1 MPEGEGG
8 YMRRTKQMTAILLA
22 ALMML
27 SPIGDGVSVVHAAEL
42 EAVVQT
48 EDTEQENVKK
58 EGSQPG
64 EDGQDEEEG
73 GQPGEDGQDE
83 EEGGQPGEDGQDE
96 EEGGQPEEDGQDEEE
111 KSQPEEDGQDE
122 EEGSQPEEDEQD
134 AEEVTVSENS
144 AQEALSENSVK
155 ISYLRVQ
162 AGTTTGSLAVMGDSA
177 GYAYDEE
184 ADVLRVKPGAKL
196 TITNATDYGA
206 GNPYETGIIIE
217 ADAVVTLQ
225 DLTIDLSDAGT
236 KENRAP
242 ITVPYADGAEV
253 QLILQGDNVLKA
265 GDGCAAIQ
273 KVGSG
278 ENAGRLT
285 ISGEGRLTAAGGAG
299 GSGIGAGAGAST
311 KGIAFRGGTIAAYGG
326 ANAPGIGGAQQEGIK
341 EDIVITGGSIKAV
354 GGAKD
359 GGGTCASTTSRPRDG
374 AGTKLSR
381 TEIDLTDVY
390 GTQACVINVDIEEF
404 AYDMQGVWTDEEG
417 KIYLY
422 FPATDSGAR
431 DSKYMW
437 MCFDG
442 ILFVGI
448 IGVSRGVLQK
458 MDFGLKVL
466 GNKEFYEYHVNNS
479 RRMIVNVKAGAN
491 LVFTCVEGYG
501 EDNPAIAQIEVESG
515 TVATKLTLDNL
526 HLRSRDDR
534 GNVIQVEEDSP
545 GDVEVILK
553 GSNTLETY
561 GGKPAIR
568 KYDSTEGQ
576 SSGSV
581 IISGD
586 GAFLNNSGVIVES
599 SFVVNGGT
607 VRVTGGSTGIR
618 ANAIQINGG
627 TVYAKTSDSVPAIRG
642 TSSVEIN
649 GGNVQA
655 YGRTHG
661 IEVREGKISITGGTV
676 YASGYK
682 GAGIK
687 CNRSGEQSGEIE
699 ISGGNVTV
707 VGGQRDTAIGGN
719 GGKAGDKILISGG
732 NLNVTKKIGGGSRAP
747 EDVII
752 SGGNI
757 KTDTPVE
764 GAVNTKG
771 EKVRYTCVDLLT
783 VYGRNKKIDNAY
795 INRCSTSGNSSVPV
809 QYNLT
814 NVTTDSEGYL
824 YMYLPSN
831 ATDTY
836 TQAVFDDVVYRGFV
850 DPDSSTNELALKSTP
865 DERGQYGDVLRED
878 IPADGIPQGIWMVM
892 AEGDTFTYSGKGI
905 MPGVRVYDY
914 RTLLKEKTDYVIFYR
929 NNINVA
935 SADSGKKAP
944 TITVKGTGSY
954 SGSDTQT
961 FTIEPLTLHNRT
973 AGETD
978 PVRVNDLYL
987 TAPAGKN
994 PKAVKVTPVVT
1005 CLGKKL
1011 TENKDYTLEHVTLNE
1026 KTPDNGNKNAYT
1038 AAGVYTVKI
1047 HGKGNYTGS
1056 REMKVTLAEKSADQ
1070 VLMSQVTVA
1079 KIPAQ
1084 SYDAAGVCPELTVT
1098 YGKGKAQVTLVR
1110 EGSIGE
1116 DGNPVGT
1123 YDYSVTWENN
1133 KQVGTATAILKGS
1146 GGFDENGTPS
1156 GRFVGEKRVTFQIK
1170 GTPLKAAKITLDGA
1184 EKPADYIY
1192 TGEAVCPAV
1201 TVTLPAEKGS
1211 NQTGKVLTIYNE
1223 SGNTGDYRIAYSNNL
1238 HAGTA
1243 TVTVTGMGGYTGTVK
1258 KTFRI
1263 RPLELTT
1270 ENLTL
1275 CMPDGGTDL
1284 RTEYAPKGA
1293 KPAVQ
1298 AKIMLS
1304 ENGQQRELLL
1314 KEGADYTV
1322 SYKDNKKLTTAET
1335 GKKPQIILK
1344 GKGDYKGAY
1353 SGTFTIV
1360 QKDLASEDMP
1370 VSMAVAD
1377 IAVAGGAGQYRSLPV
1392 LTDTDGT
1399 KLKADRDFTVSYDLL
1414 NERGRV
1420 EKRLEKTDVVEA
1432 GRRIFMTVQG
1442 TGVYTG
1448 KRTAIFRTAAV
1459 DFSKVSVKVKPQKY
1473 AGKPVTLTEEDLT
1486 VTLKVKNGKKTETV
1500 TLDLV
1505 PGKAE
1510 TKQSGYQ
1517 IVSYQNNTK
1526 KGTAQVTIR
1535 GVGDYGGT
1543 KTVKFTIGTGRFL
1556 WWFR

>member
-1 MPEGEGG
+1 
-8 YMRRTKQMTAILLA
+8 MRKTKQMTAVLLA
-22 ALMML
+22 VLMTL
-27 SPIGDGVSVVHAAEL
+27 SPIGDGVVVVHATNL
-42 EAVVQT
+42 ET
-48 EDTEQENVKK
+48 EMQEENGKVS
-58 EGSQPG
+58 EESGERDSQPG
-64 EDGQDEEEG
+64 ENGADAGDA
-73 GQPGEDGQDE
+73 
-83 EEGGQPGEDGQDE
+83 
-96 EEGGQPEEDGQDEEE
+96 GQPEEGDTDAGDAG
-111 KSQPEEDGQDE
+111 QPEEGDTSAGDAGQSEENDTGAGDDE
-122 EEGSQPEEDEQD
+122 QPEESEADTGDDAQPEESEADTGDDVQPEESEAD
-134 AEEVTVSENS
+134 AEEVTISENS
-144 AQEALSENSVK
+144 TQEALSENSLK
-155 ISYLRVQ
+155 NSYLSAQ
-162 AGTTTGSLAVMGDSA
+162 AGETTGSLAVTGDSA
-177 GYAYDEE
+177 YYAYDEE

-196 TITNATDYGA
+196 TITNASDYRA
-206 GNPYETGIIIE
+206 GNPCETGIVIE
-217 ADAVVTLQ
+217 ADAFVTLQ
-225 DLTIDLSDAGT
+225 DLTINMSDAEPG
-236 KENRAP
+236 ENQVP
-242 ITVPYADGAEV
+242 VVVPYTSASQV
-253 QLILQGDNVLKA
+253 QLILSGENVLKA

-273 KVGSG
+273 KAGTG
-278 ENAGRLT
+278 DNAGKLT
-285 ISGEGRLTAAGGAG
+285 ISGEGKLTAVGGTGGA
-299 GSGIGAGAGAST
+299 GIGAGAGAST
-311 KGIAFRGGTIAAYGG
+311 KGIAFCGGTIAAYGG
-326 ANAPGIGGAQQEGIK
+326 AGAPGIGGMQQNGIA

-354 GGAKD
+354 GGAAD
-359 GGGTCASTTSRPRDG
+359 GENTCAAISSQPTDG
-374 AGTKLSR
+374 AGKGVYKTYVDL
-381 TEIDLTDVY
+381 TEIY
-390 GTQACVINVDIEEF
+390 GTQHLVTAVEGTS
-404 AYDMQGVWTDEEG
+404 YSMQGVWTDEAG
-417 KIYLY
+417 KIYIYLPETPGTNTKERTQIY
-422 FPATDSGAR
+422 FQQIL
-431 DSKYMW
+431 
-437 MCFDG
+437 FDG
-442 ILFVGI
+442 R
-448 IGVSRGVLQK
+448 IGSTRENTLTRA
-458 MDFGLKVL
+458 DNGLKVI
-466 GNKEFYEYHVNNS
+466 GNSDFYEWDNVS
-479 RRMIVNVKAGAN
+479 KVVNVKAGAN
-491 LVFTCVEGYG
+491 LTFTNTEGYG
-501 EDNPAIAQIEVESG
+501 ESNPAPVQIYVESG
-515 TVATKLTLDNL
+515 SAFTRLTLDNV
-526 HLRSRDDR
+526 HLAPKGATRTQAVKIEV
-534 GNVIQVEEDSP
+534 NSP
-545 GDVEVILK
+545 GDVELILK
-553 GSNTLETY
+553 GKNSLKGSGGAPSVEKSETNENV
-561 GGKPAIR
+561 GK
-568 KYDSTEGQ
+568 TGH
-576 SSGSV
+576 V
-581 IISGD
+581 VISGD
-586 GAFLNNSGVIVES
+586 GGLNLTPQKSATTAIKVS
-599 SFVVNGGT
+599 STLV
-607 VRVTGGSTGIR
+607 
-618 ANAIQINGG
+618 INGG
-627 TVYAKTSDSVPAIRG
+627 TISASAKRNGIRG
-642 TSSVEIN
+642 GMVEIAGGRVTAKGGTSN
-649 GGNVQA
+649 GDVGIYGDTVAISGGIVQA
-655 YGRTHG
+655 TGYNGIGVYGASAG
-661 IEVREGKISITGGTV
+661 VVITGGTV
-676 YASGYK
+676 TAKSTSTRAGGSGIWSRASGE
-682 GAGIK
+682 AP
-687 CNRSGEQSGEIE
+687 CEIE
-699 ISGGNVTV
+699 IAGGRVTAD
-707 VGGQRDTAIGGN
+707 GGRRGNYAIGGS
-719 GGKAGDKILISGG
+719 GAKAGDKIRISGG
-732 NLNVTKKIGGGSRAP
+732 TVTLTGWIGGGSRAA

-752 SGGNI
+752 SGGYV
-757 KTDTPVE
+757 KTDSIPG
-764 GAVNTKG
+764 GAVNGKG
-771 EKVRYTCVDLLT
+771 QKVCYARADLLT
-783 VYGRNKKIDNAY
+783 VYGRNK
-795 INRCSTSGNSSVPV
+795 
-809 QYNLT
+809 
-814 NVTTDSEGYL
+814 NVYDARIKMPGTVSYGFADTMTDSEGYIYL
-824 YMYLPSN
+824 YLPVSE
-831 ATDTY
+831 ADARTEIS
-836 TQAVFDDVVYRGFV
+836 FDGVIYEGILQEGGL
-850 DPDSSTNELALKSTP
+850 NELMLKSSP
-865 DERGQYGDVLRED
+865 DERGQYGDVLRGD

-892 AEGDTFTYSGKGI
+892 AEGDTFTYTGKGI

-914 RTLLKEKTDYVIFYR
+914 RTLLKEKTDYVISYR

-935 SADSGKKAP
+935 SANSGKKAP

-954 SGSDTQT
+954 SGSDTQA
-961 FTIEPLTLHNRT
+961 FTIRALTLKKRSS
-973 AGETD
+973 GQTD
-978 PVRVNDLYL
+978 PVRVDDLYL

-1026 KTPDNGNKNAYT
+1026 KTPGNGNKNAYT

-1047 HGKGNYTGS
+1047 KGKGNYTGS

-1133 KQVGTATAILKGS
+1133 RQVGTATAILRGS
-1146 GGFDENGTPS
+1146 GGFDGNGKPT

-1170 GTPLKAAKITLDGA
+1170 GTQLKAAKIALDGA
-1184 EKPADYIY
+1184 EKPADYTY
-1192 TGEAVCPAV
+1192 TGEAICPAV
-1201 TVTLPAEKGS
+1201 TVTLPAGKG
-1211 NQTGKVLTIYNE
+1211 QAAEVLQG
-1223 SGNTGDYRIAYSNNL
+1223 GNYTVSYERNL
-1238 HAGTA
+1238 HVGTA

-1263 RPLELTT
+1263 RPLELTA

-1298 AKIMLS
+1298 AKITLS

-1377 IAVAGGAGQYRSLPV
+1377 IAVDGGAGQYRSLPV

-1442 TGVYTG
+1442 TGSYTG
-1448 KRTAIFRTAAV
+1448 KRTAVFRTAAV

-1473 AGKPVTLTEEDLT
+1473 TGKPVTLTEEDLT

-1543 KTVKFTIGTGRFL
+1543 KTVKFTIGTRRFL